1 MDNIILI
8 GFMGSGKT
16 SVGMRLASAREC
28 SFFDTDQM
36 IEQKYNK
43 AISEIFKEHGEEYFR
58 LLETAMLEQLLS
70 KRECFVLS
78 VGGGLPIRPE
88 NHEYLKKIGK
98 IIYLNPSKEILI
110 ERLRGDKNRPLLKGE
125 DLEEKIESLMN
136 KRKEVY
142 EQLADQV
149 VHTDGMSFE
158 KIINQINEV
167 TRNEDSGN
175 EWT

>member
-16 SVGMRLASAREC
+16 SLGKQLARARKC
-28 SFFDTDQM
+28 CFYDTDHM

-43 AISEIFKEHGEEYFR
+43 TISQIFKEQGEEYFR

-70 KRECFVLS
+70 KNECFVLS

-98 IIYLNPSKEILI
+98 IIYLNPSKEVLI
-110 ERLRGDKNRPLLKGE
+110 GRLRGDKNRPLLKGN
-125 DLEEKIESLMN
+125 DLEKKIDLLMN
-136 KRKEVY
+136 ERKEVY
-142 EQLADQV
+142 ETLANQIID
-149 VHTDGMSFE
+149 TDGMSFE
-158 KIINQINEV
+158 EIISQINEV
-167 TRNEDSGN
+167 IRDEDFSD
-175 EWT
+175 